1 MFVSPQMHML
11 NPNPPRWCLVGRAFG
26 RRVLMGVIS
35 ALIKETPKSILAPS
49 CHVKIQRE
57 DARQTQEEDFPPDT
71 QSAGILIW
79 TSSSLE
85 LRNKCLLFIIYLVYG
100 IFVTAT

>member
-11 NPNPPRWCLVGRAFG
+11 NPNPNPPRWCLVGRAFG
-26 RRVLMGVIS
+26 RRLGHEGGALMGVIS

-57 DARQTQEEDFPPDT
+57 DARQTPEGGFSPRHQ
-71 QSAGILIW
+71 IRW
-79 TSSSLE
+79 
-85 LRNKCLLFIIYLVYG
+85 YLDLDLQ
-100 IFVTAT
+100 FFRTEK